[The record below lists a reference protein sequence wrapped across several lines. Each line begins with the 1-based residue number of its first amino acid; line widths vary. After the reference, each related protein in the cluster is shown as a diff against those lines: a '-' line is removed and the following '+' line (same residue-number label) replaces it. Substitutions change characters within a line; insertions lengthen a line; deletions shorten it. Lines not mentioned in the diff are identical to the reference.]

1 MRKIDNPESFRKNVC
16 GKLQEL
22 LNSEKKAVNLEKGVY
37 NYSIKEATSRKVVK
51 KWDNPY
57 YIQIY
62 IDRLRSIYVNLSKP
76 ELLNSVKDG
85 TIKTKTLAFMTHQE
99 MQPEKWEPLIQ
110 AKIKKDKSK
119 YDTQQEAMTDT
130 FKCRKCHSNKCSYY
144 QMQTR
149 SADEPMTTFVT
160 CLECANRW
168 KC

>member
-62 IDRLRSIYVNLSKP
+62 LDRLRSIYVNLSKP

>member
-1 MRKIDNPESFRKNVC
+1 MRKIDNPESFRKNIR

-22 LNSEKKAVNLEKGVY
+22 LESEKKAVNLEKGVY
-37 NYSIKEATSRKVVK
+37 NYSIKEANSRKVVK

-62 IDRLRSIYVNLSKP
+62 LDRLRSIYINLSKP